1 VSAHGTDAPAVGLCH
16 VSDADPGIRRTIRR
30 GAPVYLAPDGS
41 RITDPAMLAR
51 LTALAIPPAW
61 TDVWICANPAGHL
74 QAVGRDA
81 KGRKQYRYHAEFTR
95 LRDADKYGR
104 MLRFARRLPR
114 IREAVEADL
123 ARPGMPREKVLALV
137 VRLLEL
143 THLRV
148 GNEEYARLNRSYG
161 LTTLRDRHATVKGS
175 QVRFRFTGKSGKQHE
190 VGIRDRRLARLIRRI
205 QELPGQHLF
214 EYLDEHGERR
224 AIRSDDVNGYLR
236 SVAGADVTAK
246 DFRTWAA
253 TVLAFRILHQ
263 VPGTDR
269 QAEARRRIKAA
280 IEQVAERLG
289 NTATVCRASYVHP
302 VVVESWQTGDL
313 ARVRLSPGTDDDAI
327 PDLAAPPD
335 PAEEAAVI
343 RLLERKA
350 REARRQP
357 RATRPGAGTGT
368 GRSRGVPG
376 QPSARSSVASPD
388 GSSSGRRS
396 RSRTSVTPTT
406 DSTTPSR

>member
-1 VSAHGTDAPAVGLCH
+1 VSAHGTDAPTVGLCH
-16 VSDADPGIRRTIRR
+16 VSDRDPGIRRVLRR
-30 GAPVYLAPDGS
+30 GRPVYLGPDGS
-41 RITDPAMLAR
+41 RITDPDTLAR

-61 TDVWICANPAGHL
+61 TDVWICENPDGHL

-81 KGRKQYRYHAEFTR
+81 KGRKQYRYHAGFTR

-123 ARPGMPREKVLALV
+123 ARPGMPREKVLALI

-161 LTTLRDRHATVKGS
+161 LTTLRDRHARVEGS
-175 QVRFRFTGKSGKQHE
+175 RVRFRFTGKSGKQHE

-214 EYLDEHGERR
+214 EYLDEAGARR
-224 AIRSDDVNGYLR
+224 AIRSEDVNAYLR
-236 SVAGADVTAK
+236 QIAGTDVTAK

-253 TVLAFRILHQ
+253 TVLAFRILHDL
-263 VPGTDR
+263 PGTDR
-269 QAEARRRIKAA
+269 AAEAKRRIKAA
-280 IEQVAERLG
+280 IEQVAEQLG
-289 NTATVCRASYVHP
+289 NTPTVCRASYVHP

-313 ARVRLSPGTDDDAI
+313 ARVRLAPGTDDDTI
-327 PDLAAPPD
+327 PDPAAPPT

-343 RLLERKA
+343 RLLARKA
-350 REARRQP
+350 REARAEGRRQA
-357 RATRPGAGTGT
+357 RAGASRRGARR
-368 GRSRGVPG
+368 RSGDQASV
-376 QPSARSSVASPD
+376 RSSVARPA
-388 GSSSGRRS
+388 GSSSGSRS
-396 RSRTSVTPTT
+396 TSRTSVTPTT
-406 DSTTPSR
+406 DSTTPRR

>member
-1 VSAHGTDAPAVGLCH
+1 MSAHGTDAPVVGLCH
-16 VSDADPGIRRTIRR
+16 VSDSDPGIRRTMRR
-30 GAPVYLAPDGS
+30 GTPVYLAPDGS
-41 RITDPAMLAR
+41 RITDRDTLAR
-51 LTALAIPPAW
+51 LRALAIPPAW
-61 TDVWICANPAGHL
+61 TDVWICVKPDGHL

-81 KGRKQYRYHAEFTR
+81 KGRKQYRYHADFTR

-123 ARPGMPREKVLALV
+123 ARPGMPREKVVALV

-161 LTTLRDRHATVKGS
+161 LTTLRDRHATVEGS
-175 QVRFRFTGKSGKQHE
+175 QVRFRFKGKSGKQHE
-190 VGIRDRRLARLIRRI
+190 VGIRDRRLAGLVRRI

-214 EYLDEHGERR
+214 EYLDESGERR
-224 AIRSDDVNGYLR
+224 AIRSEDVNAYLR
-236 SVAGADVTAK
+236 DVADADVTAK

-253 TVLAFRILHQ
+253 TVLAFRILHDL
-263 VPGTDR
+263 PGTDR
-269 QAEARRRIKAA
+269 QAEAKRRIKAA
-280 IEQVAERLG
+280 IEQVAQQLG
-289 NTATVCRASYVHP
+289 NTPTVCRASYVHP

-313 ARVRLSPGTDDDAI
+313 ARVRLAPGTDDDAI
-327 PDLAAPPD
+327 PDLAAPPT

-350 REARRQP
+350 REARAEGRRQA
-357 RATRPGAGTGT
+357 RATRTGAGRG
-368 GRSRGVPG
+368 RGVPG
-376 QPSARSSVASPD
+376 QSPTRSSVASPA
-388 GSSSGRRS
+388 GSSSERRS
-396 RSRTSVTPTT
+396 RSRTSVTPAT